1 MKMKNRDIFVKSNV
15 FCKKRFGIMLNT
27 PDIMVDFGDENKFSS
42 MSVGIKLVPGGKYRA
57 DYDGRN
63 DVWIVENSDILL
75 KMNPK
80 TFKNLFDF
88 IENEEK
94 ND

>member
-1 MKMKNRDIFVKSNV
+1 MMNKKLTSKSNV
-15 FCKKRFGIMLNT
+15 ICKKRYGIIWNT
-27 PDIMVDFGDENKFSS
+27 PAMMYDFGDEHKFSS
-42 MSVGIKLVPGGKYRA
+42 MEIGVKLNPGDKYRA

-63 DVWIVENSDILL
+63 DVWVIGNRSLMF
-75 KMNPK
+75 KMDPK
-80 TFKNLFDF
+80 TFANLFDF